1 MNEIWANRLAAG
13 TKSWSEVPFIRKNGV
28 KTVLKSFVASGV
40 ISSEEYE
47 GITGEEYEVL

>member
-13 TKSWSEVPFIRKNGV
+13 TQLWSDVPFTRKSGV

-47 GITGEEYEVL
+47 SITGEEYEAL